1 VPYLRPIKSDQGQ
14 VIFKEGDPVD
24 EIYFL
29 STGQVAYV
37 LPEHSDAVY
46 LIVERGYY
54 FGEIEFLYVDKDG
67 NVDGKRKFTTKAIV
81 DSELFLLLKTDLLRA
96 DGEFED
102 VISDLFSNATS
113 RLVKILKLKKQSK
126 KFYRRLEKQK

>member
-1 VPYLRPIKSDQGQ
+1 M
-14 VIFKEGDPVD
+14 D

-37 LPEHSDAVY
+37 LPEHNDAVY